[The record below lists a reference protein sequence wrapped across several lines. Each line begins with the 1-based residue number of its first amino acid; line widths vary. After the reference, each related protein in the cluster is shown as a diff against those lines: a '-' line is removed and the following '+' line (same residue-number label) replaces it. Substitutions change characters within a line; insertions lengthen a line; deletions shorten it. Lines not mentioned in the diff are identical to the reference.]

1 MTERRRYLTPKQK
14 AQVWEEQGC
23 LCAGCSEP
31 KTLAELDFDH
41 RIPLWGGGTNDIENW
56 QGLCRERCH
65 REKTRLEATSRAKAD
80 RCRNFMETGK
90 GRKRKGRPLKGR
102 GFDPRWRRKMDG
114 TVEARR

>member
-31 KTLAELDFDH
+31 VSLGECQWDH
-41 RIPLWGGGTNDIENW
+41 VRPLWGNGTNDLQNW
-56 QGLCRERCH
+56 QGLCVPCH
-65 REKTRLEATSRAKAD
+65 REKTRAEATSRAKAD

-90 GRKRKGRPLKGR
+90 GRKRKGRQIQSR
-102 GFDPRWRRKMDG
+102 GFDPRWRKKLDG
-114 TVEARR
+114 TVEARNG